1 MIKEKFILNLT
12 NSLKKKNITLLS
24 NTLINFPYYP
34 LNDSEYYLVCLGFN
48 KIKNFLKS
56 NQLIAEKIDSIR
68 EFSLKRKLIR
78 LEIFNYFF
86 LQNLKE
92 CRYKILQSLDY
103 GFDPEIIRIF
113 YLTCK
118 NIEDYKFFL
127 ATTKKVIL
135 SQDLNLK
142 ECAVLINFLK
152 ENKEYEI
159 LALLLAILYK
169 KDKSNV
175 YLLTSIAKNYFIL
188 RKYNLS
194 KIYYE
199 KLIICSSDQEF
210 LIDLAIVCNYLRKFE
225 VSKHYISQCLKK
237 DPANLRAIVFAEG
250 IGAKNNLKE
259 DSNILAFLNKK
270 NIDTKDKASLHFTMG
285 QRYESEKDYKSALEH
300 FDEANKLKNLHI
312 NFDILKVKNEG
323 DFFLKN
329 FNRIEIKNNKFSNEH
344 NKTPIFIVGL
354 PRSGTTLVEHVL
366 GSHNKVQH
374 FGETINFFRNFKF
387 LFNIYDLEKNEK
399 LFSSYTDADYL
410 NYGKLYLEY
419 FPLKKNK
426 SYFTDKM
433 PFNFFY
439 LGLIKRTLPQS
450 KIIICSRDYRDVG
463 LSIYKNDFALDVNFA
478 YKKENII
485 DYIKI
490 YNSIICEWKNMLGD
504 NIFEIN
510 YEKLIYDPHKEV
522 SAMLSYCELD
532 FDQACLEFYKKKLST
547 DTLSASQVTN
557 DFYDKSIKSWKNF
570 YPYDNTFFDLLS
582 EIK

>member
-1 MIKEKFILNLT
+1 MIKNKFITDLKI
-12 NSLKKKNITLLS
+12 SLKKKNFSTLADILS
-24 NTLINFPYYP
+24 NYSYYP
-34 LNDSEYYLVCLGFN
+34 LNNNEYYLVCLGFN
-48 KIKNFLKS
+48 QIKNFLKS
-56 NQLIAEKIDSIR
+56 NQLIAEKLALIS
-68 EFSLKRKLIR
+68 EFSLKRKFMR

-86 LQNLKE
+86 LHNWKE
-92 CRYKILQSLDY
+92 CRHKILQSLDY
-103 GFDPEIIRIF
+103 NFDPEIIRIF

-118 NIEDYKFFL
+118 NVEDYKFFTV
-127 ATTKKVIL
+127 TTKKVIL
-135 SQDLNLK
+135 SQNLNLN
-142 ECAVLINFLK
+142 ECMVLINFLK

-159 LALLLAILYK
+159 LALLLAMLYK
-169 KDKSNV
+169 KDKSHIF
-175 YLLTSIAKNYFIL
+175 LLTSIATNYFIL

-199 KLIICSSDQEF
+199 KLIIYSSDQKF
-210 LIDLAIVCNYLRKFE
+210 LLDLALVSNYLRKFE
-225 VSKHYISQCLKK
+225 DSKHYISQCLKK
-237 DPANLRAIVFAEG
+237 DPANLRAIILAEG

-259 DSNILAFLNKK
+259 DSNILTFLNKK
-270 NIDTKDKASLHFTMG
+270 NTDTKDKASLHFTIG

-300 FDEANKLKNLHI
+300 FDEANKLKNSHI

-557 DFYDKSIKSWKNF
+557 NFYDKSIKSWKNF